1 MMTLDEQNQ
10 FYQRELDTLEL
21 AVKEIFYSSAA
32 SLKANG
38 KLHRGL
44 YTGYDPKRGNIFIDF
59 KLSAG
64 EKLPRLD
71 SEYLCFLVSP
81 EFVHESSWGRRTYQD
96 FIGDVAEQDI
106 TEVKLVNY
114 TESLS
119 GDPNRIAG
127 IFNDVSPEFLNG
139 LKPNAVVLLGPKE
152 PPYEY
157 LINLKKLTEE
167 VKSNSTSNASYCR
180 LLNFEYTL
188 EENRFPEITVD
199 SDKQY
204 LDLISRAEKENVI
217 SIQGPPGTGKT
228 HLVAQIVSELLSKNN
243 SVLLTAQ
250 TNKAVVEVCNK
261 EFLKPYLDQGVV
273 YKRSLKTNEIAQFP
287 KLQPISQVT
296 AIPGSLILATYYT
309 FSNAWEEFNQ
319 AVFDYVIVEEASQA
333 FLTTIAGALKMGKKV
348 IVVGDS
354 YQLEPIVNQNRPE
367 RISKHIYK
375 LINGLETFVQ
385 ISDYAYLRKIISY
398 RLTGRSVSYTNYFY
412 ENTLKSG
419 NKKTKTKYLAHLGSF
434 EKYIHPDGGP
444 TLIKLAM
451 PRTKEP
457 GLSLQFLKNS
467 IQEIDTK
474 QLEVAILTPFV
485 DTAKFLQSSLLP
497 ELKGKKVL
505 IETVDRVQGLDVD
518 LCFYILP
525 DTSKDY
531 SLSRNRYN
539 VATSRAKLA
548 SIVVGPKQLAGALS
562 GSSEALKYLR
572 ALDKEFSFDL

>member
-1 MMTLDEQNQ
+1 MITLDEQIQ

-21 AVKEIFYSSAA
+21 AVKEIFYSSAV

-38 KLHRGL
+38 KLHRGI

-59 KLSAG
+59 KLGAG
-64 EKLPRLD
+64 EKLPRID

-81 EFVHESSWGRRTYQD
+81 EFVHENSWGRRTYQD
-96 FIGDVAEQDI
+96 FINDVAEQDL

-119 GDPNRIAG
+119 GDSNRIAG
-127 IFNDVSPEFLNG
+127 IFNDVSPEFLDG
-139 LKPNAVVLLGPKE
+139 LKPNTVVLLGPKE

-167 VKSNSTSNASYCR
+167 VIGYSSSNDGYCQ
-180 LLNFEYTL
+180 LLNFGYRL

-204 LDLISRAEKENVI
+204 LDIIARAEKENI
-217 SIQGPPGTGKT
+217 LSIQGPPGTGKT
-228 HLVAQIVSELLSKNN
+228 HLVAQIIAELLSRNN

-261 EFLKPYLDQGVV
+261 DFLKPYLTKGVV
-273 YKRSLKTNEIAQFP
+273 YKRSLKTNEIANFP
-287 KLQPISQVT
+287 KLRSISAIT

-309 FSNAWEEFNQ
+309 SSNAWEEFNQ

-333 FLTTIAGALKMGKKV
+333 FLTTIAGALKLGKKV
-348 IVVGDS
+348 IVVGDA

-367 RISKHIYK
+367 RISKHVQK
-375 LINGLETFVQ
+375 LISGLETFVQ

-398 RLTGRSVSYTNYFY
+398 RLTGRSVTYTNHFY
-412 ENTLKSG
+412 ENTLKSAS
-419 NKKTKTKYLAHLGSF
+419 KKAKADYLEHLGTF
-434 EKYIHPDGGP
+434 EKYIHPEGGP

-457 GLSLQFLKNS
+457 VSALLFLKNA

-474 QLEVAILTPFV
+474 QLEVAVLTPFV

-518 LCFYILP
+518 LCFYIVP
-525 DTSKDY
+525 DATRDY

-548 SIVVGPKQLAGALS
+548 SIIIGPKQLAGSLS
-562 GSSEALKYLR
+562 GSNEALKYLR
-572 ALDKEFSFDL
+572 DLEKEFSFDL

>member
-1 MMTLDEQNQ
+1 MITLDEQIK
-10 FYQRELDTLEL
+10 FYKRELDKLEL
-21 AVKEIFYSSAA
+21 DVKEVFFSSAA

-59 KLSAG
+59 KLGAG
-64 EKLPRLD
+64 EKLPRID

-81 EFVHESSWGRRTYQD
+81 EFVHENSWGGRTYQD
-96 FIGDVAEQDI
+96 FINDVAEHDL

-119 GDPNRIAG
+119 GDSNRIAG
-127 IFNDVSPEFLNG
+127 IFNDVSPEFLDG
-139 LKPNAVVLLGPKE
+139 LKPNTVVLLGPKE

-157 LINLKKLTEE
+157 LINLQKLTEE
-167 VKSNSTSNASYCR
+167 VKGYSSSNDSYCR
-180 LLNFEYTL
+180 LLNFKYTL
-188 EENRFPEITVD
+188 DEYQFPEITVD
-199 SDKQY
+199 SDTQY
-204 LDLISRAEKENVI
+204 LDIIALAEKENII

-228 HLVAQIVSELLSKNN
+228 HLVAQIIAELLSKNN

-261 EFLKPYLDQGVV
+261 DFLKPHLNKGVV
-273 YKRSLKTNEIAQFP
+273 YKRSLKTNEIARFP
-287 KLQPISQVT
+287 KLQGISQVT

-309 FSNAWEEFNQ
+309 FSNAWEEFNHS
-319 AVFDYVIVEEASQA
+319 VFDYVIVEEASQA

-348 IVVGDS
+348 IVVGDA

-367 RISKHIYK
+367 RISKHIHK

-398 RLTGRSVSYTNYFY
+398 RLTGRSVTYTNHFY
-412 ENTLKSG
+412 QNTLKSD
-419 NKKTKTKYLAHLGSF
+419 NKKAKADYLEYLGTF
-434 EKYIHPDGGP
+434 EKYIHPEGGP
-444 TLIKLAM
+444 TLIKLTM
-451 PRTKEP
+451 SRTKEP
-457 GLSLQFLKNS
+457 SSALKFLKNAL
-467 IQEIDTK
+467 QEIDTK

-505 IETVDRVQGLDVD
+505 VETVDRVQGLDVD
-518 LCFYILP
+518 LCFYVIP
-525 DTSKDY
+525 DATKDY
-531 SLSRNRYN
+531 SLSRNRFN

-548 SIVVGPKQLAGALS
+548 SVVIGPKQLASALS
-562 GSSEALKYLR
+562 GSSEALRYLKD
-572 ALDKEFSFDL
+572 LEKEFSFDI